1 MREREHRFGFNLW
14 TGGPTISQLPKK
26 KITKKIPG
34 GQIRPSVQCPTED
47 CKIKPAC
54 RHVAGVHNAKIISK
68 DMLVTGFNMSLFLSK
83 QSLLVTFV
91 LAFVSCNKKHTDILS
106 CMLQHYYSFIV
117 VFLST

>member
-54 RHVAGVHNAKIISK
+54 RHVAGHSRYKCSQCK
-68 DMLVTGFNMSLFLSK
+68 DNIERYVGDRF
-83 QSLLVTFV
+83 
-91 LAFVSCNKKHTDILS
+91 
-106 CMLQHYYSFIV
+106 
-117 VFLST
+117 